1 MRVRHLRNP
10 HPLTPLPQVGER
22 KYKREHLMNLPAFCI
37 RRPAFTI
44 VISLVMVIIG
54 VIGFMNLPVRW
65 IPNVTPPEVT
75 INTLY
80 PGASAKLVEH
90 DVTKVIEGAL
100 SGINGIDTMTSNS
113 RRDQSIISINFKL
126 GRNMDAAV
134 EDVRTAVERCRGEL
148 PKEVR
153 NPAVLKSDPNSNAI
167 LYLAFYDTHR
177 NQRELSDY
185 IDKFVVPSFE
195 TLDGVGNVQVFGK
208 RVTAMQ
214 VKLDPIKMAGAN
226 VTVDEVSQLL
236 QDQNASIPSG
246 LIRGNDRYYSVVT
259 NTSLKGVEQF
269 NDLIIRDNQN
279 QVIRLKDI
287 GEARLDAEDSDTSFR
302 INGKSAIALGIVPQS
317 TANPLEVERQ
327 VQQVFKELRRTL
339 PNGMQASIVFNQA
352 DYIRSS
358 IHSVYES
365 FIEAVFFVW
374 IIILAFL
381 CSFRA
386 TIIPVITIPVCLI
399 STFALL
405 HFLGFSINTIT
416 LMAFVLAIGLVV
428 DDAIVMLE
436 NISRHMEKGM
446 SVYQA
451 AVKGSRE
458 IMFPIIAMT
467 LTLAAVYAP
476 IAFTPGLL
484 GVLFREFTFT
494 LAGAVIISGIIALTL
509 SPMMCARILKTT
521 TENRYQHWFTHQLS
535 RLQNQYQRLL
545 NFLLKKRRWVM
556 IALTLIAASGL
567 GLFHYLPAELAPSED
582 MDLLYVF
589 VAAPRSA
596 SFKYTHN
603 YAQQLEP
610 VYKSIPDIQ
619 DFISMMYSPSHS
631 FQLLMLKPKKERQLS
646 TPKIV
651 EALNERVNGISG
663 VSINVI
669 TPSPPLA
676 EYAGSDDGDNIGM
689 VLMSS
694 SDFLKLQQTTQHL
707 MELIRKNPGFLHV
720 DNRLKWDNEQFQIN
734 IDRDRAADLRVPISS
749 ITNTI
754 STLIAGR
761 NVGKTDDAN
770 IYIQMNESALANPNI
785 IQQLYV
791 RNIDNKI
798 VPLSSMLSIN
808 EITMPEAFHHY
819 ERLRSDTIYMK
830 LAPTFKLSEAVKT
843 LETIA
848 KANLTD
854 DVKFTF
860 KGEAKSFL
868 ESKGKTIFTFAL
880 ALIFIYLVLVA
891 QFESFIDPLIIML
904 TVPFAVVGAI
914 LTLKLFGGSL
924 NIYSNIGLITLIGL
938 IAKHGILITEFA
950 NRLRSYGKTVSEAV
964 IEASLLRLRPILMTT
979 SAMVLGALPLAFAFG
994 PGAESRQQVGL
1005 VITGGLLF
1013 GTFFSLIVVPI
1024 TYTYLAP
1031 FRKVQLIDSEQE

>member
-1 MRVRHLRNP
+1 
-10 HPLTPLPQVGER
+10 
-22 KYKREHLMNLPAFCI
+22 MNLPAFCI

-44 VISLVMVIIG
+44 VISLVMTIIG
-54 VIGFMNLPVRW
+54 MIGFVNLPIRW
-65 IPNVTPPEVT
+65 IPNVIPPEVT
-75 INTLY
+75 ISTNY
-80 PGASAKLVEH
+80 PGANAKLVEH
-90 DVTKVIEGAL
+90 DVTKIIEGAL
-100 SGINGIDTMTSNS
+100 SGINGMETMTSTS
-113 RRDQSIISINFKL
+113 HRDQSSVSISFKL

-134 EDVRTAVERCRGEL
+134 EDVRTAVERIRGLL

-153 NPAVLKSDPNSNAI
+153 NPVVLKADPNSNAI
-167 LYLAFYDTHR
+167 LYVAFYDTHR
-177 NQRELSDY
+177 DARELSDY
-185 IDKFVVPSFE
+185 IDKYIVPSFE
-195 TLDGVGNVQVFGK
+195 TLDGVGNVQVHGK
-208 RVTAMQ
+208 RVSAMK

-226 VTVDEVSQLL
+226 VTVDEVTQLL

-246 LIRGNDRYYSVVT
+246 LIRGDDRYYSVVT
-259 NTSLKGVEQF
+259 NTSLKSVEQF

-327 VQQVFKELRRTL
+327 VQKVFAGLKRTL
-339 PNGMQASIVFNQA
+339 PNGMKSSIVFNQA

-358 IHSVYES
+358 ISSVYES
-365 FIEAVFFVW
+365 FFEAVVFVW
-374 IIILAFL
+374 LVILAFL

-386 TIIPVITIPVCLI
+386 TLIPVITIPVCLI
-399 STFALL
+399 STFAILY
-405 HFLGFSINTIT
+405 FLGFSINTIT

-436 NISRHMEKGM
+436 NISRHMEEGLPPYK
-446 SVYQA
+446 A
-451 AVKGSRE
+451 ALKGSRE
-458 IMFPIIAMT
+458 IILPIIAMT

-484 GVLFREFTFT
+484 GILFREFTFT
-494 LAGAVIISGIIALTL
+494 LAGAVIISGIVALTL
-509 SPMMCARILKTT
+509 SPMMCARVLKTKSS
-521 TENRYQHWFTHQLS
+521 NRYSVWLNAQLN
-535 RLQNQYQRLL
+535 RLQIHYQRMLR
-545 NFLLKKRRWVM
+545 FLLKKRRWV
-556 IALTLIAASGL
+556 IASLLLTAIGGFGL
-567 GLFHYLPAELAPSED
+567 YHYLPSELAPSED
-582 MDLLYVF
+582 MNLLYVF
-589 VAAPRSA
+589 VSAPRSA
-596 SFKYTHN
+596 SFKYTNN

-610 VYKSIPDIQ
+610 VYKSIPEIETYL
-619 DFISMMYSPSHS
+619 SMIYSPSHS
-631 FQLLMLKPKKERQLS
+631 FQLLMLKPKKDRHLS
-646 TPKIV
+646 TAQIV
-651 EALNERVNGISG
+651 EALNAKVNDISG
-663 VSINVI
+663 VRINVI

-676 EYAGSDDGDNIGM
+676 EYMGSDDGDNIGM
-689 VLMSS
+689 ILMTS
-694 SDFLKLQQTTQHL
+694 SDFLKLQQSTQSL
-707 MELIRKNPGFLHV
+707 MDVIKKNPGFLHV
-720 DNRLKWDNEQFQIN
+720 DNRLKWDNEQFQVN

-770 IYIQMNESALANPNI
+770 IYVQMNESALANPNI
-785 IQQLYV
+785 IQELYV
-791 RNIDNKI
+791 RNINNKT

-808 EITMPEAFHHY
+808 EITTPEAFHHY
-819 ERLRSDTIYMK
+819 ERLRSDTIYMT
-830 LAPTFKLSEAVKT
+830 LSPSFKLSEAIKT
-843 LETIA
+843 LEAIA
-848 KANLTD
+848 KENLPED
-854 DVKFTF
+854 MKYTF

-891 QFESFIDPLIIML
+891 QFESFIDPLIILL
-904 TVPFAVVGAI
+904 TVPFAMVGAI

-950 NRLRSYGKTVSEAV
+950 NRLRAYGKSINEAV

-979 SAMVLGALPLAFAFG
+979 SAMVLGAMPLAFAFG

-1031 FRKVQLIDSEQE
+1031 FRKVQPIDAEQE